1 MSETNLYPGLNLG
14 GGHGEAH
21 DQAETTVFGFWV
33 FLMSDLII
41 FGILFASYASYLD
54 PIGMAGGP
62 GPQDLFDIKS
72 VAIQTAFLLVGG
84 AAYGGV
90 SLAVKYDQGRGK
102 VAAWLLLCA
111 ALGAG
116 FLFFE
121 VKDFITQAGKGG
133 TPQVS
138 GWLSSYWTLVGLHGV
153 HVLSGILWIFAMI
166 AQIATRGLDDVV
178 KVRLSMLGVFW
189 HFLDLIWVGIFPLVF
204 LVPLA

>member
-1 MSETNLYPGLNLG
+1 MSGTNLYPGLNLG

-21 DQAETTVFGFWV
+21 AQAESTVFGFWV

-62 GPQDLFDIKS
+62 GPQDLFDMKS
-72 VAIQTAFLLVGG
+72 VAIQTGFLLVGG
-84 AAYGGV
+84 VAYGGV
-90 SLAVKYDQGRGK
+90 SLAVKYDQGRAKIIG
-102 VAAWLLLCA
+102 WLLLCA
-111 ALGAG
+111 ALGSG

-121 VKDFITQAGKGG
+121 VKDFVTQAGEGG
-133 TPQVS
+133 VPQVS
-138 GWLSSYWTLVGLHGV
+138 GWLSSYWALVGLHGI
-153 HVLSGILWIFAMI
+153 HVLSGIVWILAMI
-166 AQIATRGLDDVV
+166 AQLAVRGIDDVV

-189 HFLDLIWVGIFPLVF
+189 HFLDLVWVGIFSFVF

>member
-14 GGHGEAH
+14 DGHGEAH

-166 AQIATRGLDDVV
+166 AQIATRGLDGVV

-189 HFLDLIWVGIFPLVF
+189 HFLDLIWVGIFSLVF